1 MLVNA
6 AAEKAGRA
14 RQNSR
19 RPVEA
24 ALRSCR
30 KGLIGIGVFSCIM
43 NVLLLTSPFLLQ
55 IYDRVLTSRSVA
67 TLVALALIAVV
78 LYMFYG
84 LFEWIRSRLLVRL
97 GQAFDDDLAEIAFDT
112 TALQRSN
119 GPSSAGDLRTVQQFV
134 SSPAL
139 ATLFDV
145 PWFPIYLG
153 VIFLLHPILG
163 LLALLG
169 AVILV
174 VLAIANQ
181 AISHRRN
188 LQASEY
194 GSTEDLL
201 MRASR
206 QQVEPLKA
214 MGMLDNVQRLWRDA
228 HDKRVT
234 VQTSAADWQ
243 SVFSS
248 SSKTLRLVL
257 QSAVL
262 GVGAYLVIDNQLSP
276 GALIA
281 ASIIF
286 ARALAPIDQSIA
298 QWRVIT
304 GAQQAYERLK
314 ETLADIPVEPE
325 MNVLALPNRTLTVA
339 DLSLAAPDGET
350 ILMEGVTFA
359 LQAGDGL
366 GIIGPSG
373 GGKSTLI
380 RGMLGVIPPVS
391 GEVRFDGATLDQWS
405 KEQQSQFIGYLP
417 QDIDFFPGTIAQNI
431 SRFDPTRTRSRFA
444 ARRNWQ

>member
-1 MLVNA
+1 
-6 AAEKAGRA
+6 
-14 RQNSR
+14 
-19 RPVEA
+19 
-24 ALRSCR
+24 
-30 KGLIGIGVFSCIM
+30 
-43 NVLLLTSPFLLQ
+43 
-55 IYDRVLTSRSVA
+55 
-67 TLVALALIAVV
+67 
-78 LYMFYG
+78 MFYG
-84 LFEWIRSRLLVRL
+84 LFERIRSRLLVRL

-112 TALQRSN
+112 TALQRSA

-139 ATLFDV
+139 ATLLDV
-145 PWFPIYLG
+145 PCFPIYLG

-163 LLALLG
+163 LLTLLG
-169 AVILV
+169 AVILI

-181 AISHRRN
+181 AVSHRRN
-188 LQASEY
+188 LQDSEY
-194 GSTEDLL
+194 GTTEDLL

-234 VQTSAADWQ
+234 VQTSAADCQ

-262 GVGAYLVIDNQLSP
+262 GIGAYLVIDNQLSP

-286 ARALAPIDQSIA
+286 ARALAPIDQSMA

-304 GAQQAYERLK
+304 GAQQAYGRLK

-325 MNVLALPNRTLTVA
+325 INVLALPNRTLTVA
-339 DLSLAAPDGET
+339 DLSLAAPD
-350 ILMEGVTFA
+350 
-359 LQAGDGL
+359 
-366 GIIGPSG
+366 
-373 GGKSTLI
+373 
-380 RGMLGVIPPVS
+380 
-391 GEVRFDGATLDQWS
+391 
-405 KEQQSQFIGYLP
+405 
-417 QDIDFFPGTIAQNI
+417 
-431 SRFDPTRTRSRFA
+431 
-444 ARRNWQ
+444 